1 MSIIEITSLLCKIIG
16 IQSEII
22 KRQSEALEVV
32 NAYDAETDR
41 LMEELEKN
49 ENILDKLF
57 NRWGHQTVSSFI
69 ACRLF

>member
-1 MSIIEITSLLCKIIG
+1 MNLIEITSLLCKIIG

-32 NAYDAETDR
+32 NAYDVETDR

-57 NRWGHQTVSSFI
+57 K
-69 ACRLF
+69 

>member
-1 MSIIEITSLLCKIIG
+1 MSLIEITSLLCEIIG

-57 NRWGHQTVSSFI
+57 NR
-69 ACRLF
+69 

>member
-49 ENILDKLF
+49 ENILDELF
-57 NRWGHQTVSSFI
+57 NR
-69 ACRLF
+69 

>member
-1 MSIIEITSLLCKIIG
+1 MNLIEITSLLCKIIG

-57 NRWGHQTVSSFI
+57 K
-69 ACRLF
+69 

>member
-1 MSIIEITSLLCKIIG
+1 MSLIEITSLLCKIIG

-32 NAYDAETDR
+32 NAYDTETDK

-57 NRWGHQTVSSFI
+57 NR
-69 ACRLF
+69 

>member
-1 MSIIEITSLLCKIIG
+1 MRRSMSIIEITSLLCKIIG

-22 KRQSEALEVV
+22 KRQSEALEAV

-57 NRWGHQTVSSFI
+57 NR
-69 ACRLF
+69 

>member
-49 ENILDKLF
+49 ENILDKLL
-57 NRWGHQTVSSFI
+57 NR
-69 ACRLF
+69 

>member
-1 MSIIEITSLLCKIIG
+1 MSIIEIASLLCKIIG

-22 KRQSEALEVV
+22 KRESEALEVV

-57 NRWGHQTVSSFI
+57 NR
-69 ACRLF
+69 

>member
-1 MSIIEITSLLCKIIG
+1 MRRSMSLIEITSLLCKIIG

-49 ENILDKLF
+49 ENILNKLF
-57 NRWGHQTVSSFI
+57 NR
-69 ACRLF
+69 

>member
-1 MSIIEITSLLCKIIG
+1 MSLIEITSLLCKIIG

-22 KRQSEALEVV
+22 KRQSEALEAV

-57 NRWGHQTVSSFI
+57 NR
-69 ACRLF
+69 

>member
-1 MSIIEITSLLCKIIG
+1 MSLIEITSLLCEIIG

-22 KRQSEALEVV
+22 KRQSEALEAV

-57 NRWGHQTVSSFI
+57 NR
-69 ACRLF
+69 

>member
-1 MSIIEITSLLCKIIG
+1 MKRSMSLIEITSLLCKIIG

-22 KRQSEALEVV
+22 KRQSEALEAVD
-32 NAYDAETDR
+32 AYDAETDR

-57 NRWGHQTVSSFI
+57 NR
-69 ACRLF
+69 

>member
-1 MSIIEITSLLCKIIG
+1 MNLIKITSLLCKIIG

-41 LMEELEKN
+41 LIEELEKN

-57 NRWGHQTVSSFI
+57 NR
-69 ACRLF
+69 

>member
-22 KRQSEALEVV
+22 KRQSDALELV

-57 NRWGHQTVSSFI
+57 NR
-69 ACRLF
+69 

>member
-1 MSIIEITSLLCKIIG
+1 MNLIEITSLLCKIIG

-22 KRQSEALEVV
+22 KRQSEALEAV

-41 LMEELEKN
+41 LMEELEKD

-57 NRWGHQTVSSFI
+57 NR
-69 ACRLF
+69 

>member
-16 IQSEII
+16 IQSEMI
-22 KRQSEALEVV
+22 KGRSEALEVV

-57 NRWGHQTVSSFI
+57 NR
-69 ACRLF
+69 

>member
-1 MSIIEITSLLCKIIG
+1 MNLIEITSLLCKIIG

-22 KRQSEALEVV
+22 KRQSEALEAV

-57 NRWGHQTVSSFI
+57 NR
-69 ACRLF
+69 

>member
-1 MSIIEITSLLCKIIG
+1 MRRSMSLIEITSLLCKIIG

-49 ENILDKLF
+49 ENILDKLI
-57 NRWGHQTVSSFI
+57 NR
-69 ACRLF
+69 

>member
-1 MSIIEITSLLCKIIG
+1 MKKSLENRMRRSMSLIEITSLLCKIIG

-32 NAYDAETDR
+32 NAYDAETGR
-41 LMEELEKN
+41 LIEELEKN

-57 NRWGHQTVSSFI
+57 NR
-69 ACRLF
+69 

>member
-1 MSIIEITSLLCKIIG
+1 MSLIEITSLLCKIIG

-49 ENILDKLF
+49 ENVLDKLF
-57 NRWGHQTVSSFI
+57 K
-69 ACRLF
+69 

>member
-1 MSIIEITSLLCKIIG
+1 MRRSMSLIEITSLLCKIIG

-22 KRQSEALEVV
+22 KRQSEALEAV

-57 NRWGHQTVSSFI
+57 NR
-69 ACRLF
+69 